1 MAQRLGGGDVNH
13 LLRVIQLEFE
23 EMPGLALTAEQARRL
38 WALDPGV
45 CRKVLADLVSAGYLD
60 VSDTGH
66 YVRPTAA

>member
-1 MAQRLGGGDVNH
+1 MAQRLGGGDVNN

-45 CRKVLADLVSAGYLD
+45 CRKVLADLVHAGYLD
-60 VSDTGH
+60 VDDAGH